1 MPVNEK
7 IVNYKTD
14 PHGKER
20 IVTLASMQMKQLDLD
35 MFLTLLLAR
44 MRETIEDNKEKE
56 PPHLATQYW

>member
-20 IVTLASMQMKQLDLD
+20 IVASMQMKQLDLD
-35 MFLTLLLAR
+35 MFLTSLLAR
-44 MRETIEDNKEKE
+44 MREAIGDYKEKE